1 MANLLNITAGY
12 LAALREMTQPFT
24 HNLLTVETF
33 MYALIGGVLPAI
45 FWLWFW
51 MHESNNHKEPK
62 DVIFLSFVIGMIGV
76 FVVYPLQKISFN
88 IFNLEDGK
96 LYAIYILA
104 FIEEFIKF
112 GGAWFIAL
120 KNKNVYD
127 HPIDSFI
134 YMMSVALGFAAMEN
148 TLFLLTPLFNN
159 DMTATVMTG
168 TARFMGAS
176 LLHVA
181 ASGVFSIFIG
191 YSFYKRK
198 LSKLSWAFIGLIVA
212 STIHTIFNYIIVI
225 SDEQNMFIA
234 FSFVWISIILLI
246 LSLEKVKR
254 VKKF

>member
-1 MANLLNITAGY
+1 MASY
-12 LAALREMTQPFT
+12 LIYQLQGSPLFAI
-24 HNLLTVETF
+24 ETF
-33 MYALIGGVLPAI
+33 TYALLGGILPAI

-51 MHESNNHKEPK
+51 MHESNEHKEPK
-62 DVIFLSFVIGMIGV
+62 DIIFLSFVIGMCGI
-76 FVVYPLQKISFN
+76 FIVYPLQKISCSLFD
-88 IFNLEDGK
+88 LKDGT
-96 LYAIYILA
+96 LPAIYIWA
-104 FIEEFIKF
+104 IIEEAIKF

-120 KNKNVYD
+120 KNKAVYD
-127 HPIDSFI
+127 HPIDCFI

-148 TLFLLTPLFNN
+148 TLFLLTPLFRG
-159 DMTATVMTG
+159 DMVASIMTG

-191 YSFYKRK
+191 YSFYKGK
-198 LSKLSWAFIGLIVA
+198 MSKFLWAFAGLIVA
-212 STIHTIFNYIIVI
+212 GIIHTIFNYIIVI

-254 VKKF
+254 IKEF

>member
-1 MANLLNITAGY
+1 MASY
-12 LAALREMTQPFT
+12 LIYQLQGSPLFT
-24 HNLLTVETF
+24 IEIF

-51 MHESNNHKEPK
+51 MHEANDHKEPR
-62 DVIFLSFVIGMIGV
+62 DIICLAFITGMCGV
-76 FVVYPLQKISFN
+76 FIVYPIQKMSCG
-88 IFNLEDGK
+88 IFNLKDGN
-96 LYAIYILA
+96 LSAIYIWA
-104 FIEEFIKF
+104 IIEEAVKF

-120 KNKNVYD
+120 KNKNVFN

-134 YMMSVALGFAAMEN
+134 YLMSVALGFAAMEN
-148 TLFLLTPLFNN
+148 TLFLLTPLFRG
-159 DMTATVMTG
+159 DMVASVLTG

-191 YSFYKRK
+191 YSFYKGK
-198 LSKLSWAFIGLIVA
+198 ISKLSWAIFGLFVA
-212 STIHTIFNYIIVI
+212 GIIHTIFNYIIVI

-246 LSLEKVKR
+246 LSLEKVK
-254 VKKF
+254 KIKQF